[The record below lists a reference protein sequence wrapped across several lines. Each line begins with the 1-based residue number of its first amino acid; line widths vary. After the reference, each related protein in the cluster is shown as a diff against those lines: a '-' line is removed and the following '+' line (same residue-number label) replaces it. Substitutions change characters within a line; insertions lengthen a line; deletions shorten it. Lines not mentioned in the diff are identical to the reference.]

1 MIDASILLMIF
12 LPLFLVFVLVATL
25 CRIRVIKAS
34 PNLGSAFAGPGV
46 LRGEVTNLEL
56 NSDEP
61 GTILATWDA
70 AVPAP
75 SEYRV
80 NWASSIGEFPSY
92 EETFG
97 NAYPQANAF
106 RITGLVA
113 GAEYHVRVRSR
124 YLDENGRELERGP
137 WTPMARVVV
146 AGGAHEAAGAMASD
160 ALDDHECGVAEML
173 DESTRERIRAFALR
187 VLPGKATPQS
197 VQDDVGDTVSD
208 GDDSRYS
215 LAGVADRR

>member
-1 MIDASILLMIF
+1 MIDAPILLRIF
-12 LPLFLVFVLVATL
+12 LPLFLLFVLVATL
-25 CRIRVIKAS
+25 CRIRVIKGS

-46 LRGEVTNLEL
+46 LEGQVTNLEL

-61 GTILATWDA
+61 GTILATWDTA
-70 AVPAP
+70 EPVPFD
-75 SEYRV
+75 YRV

-92 EETFG
+92 EETCG

-124 YLDENGRELERGP
+124 YLDEIGRELGHGP
-137 WTPMARVVV
+137 WTPMARIAV
-146 AGGAHEAAGAMASD
+146 AGGAHEAAGTFASD

-173 DESTRERIRAFALR
+173 DESTRERVRAFSLR
-187 VLPGKATPQS
+187 VHPGKTAPRS
-197 VQDDVGDTVSD
+197 VQDDGGDTASD
-208 GDDSRYS
+208 SEDSEYS
-215 LAGVADRR
+215 MAGVADRR